1 LEKDNK
7 AEEEFVKV
15 PNRIILELC
24 WLLLSYSFT
33 PQFDI

>member
-24 WLLLSYSFT
+24 WLLSYSFT

>member
-7 AEEEFVKV
+7 AEEEFEKV
-15 PNRIILELC
+15 LKLNYFRDF
-24 WLLLSYSFT
+24 WLLSYSFT